1 MQPPSGSWGRGASTA
16 QRGAMLG
23 NGLWT
28 SHVQCV
34 ACVRWMAYGSRS
46 WRRRQRRA
54 RAGRWRSRAWR
65 RRWLVAWVLQTL
77 LIVRAVCGVP
87 ALSSNLGTGNKT
99 QAANENGGHGV
110 GRGGALQAS
119 VAFRLFKLVRVLC
132 RDHEHV
138 PAKDFKI
145 NQMP

>member
-99 QAANENGGHGV
+99 QAANENAGRGV